1 MNLLTHNL
9 IKCNMKKCI
18 NGYPLRI
25 GANKIDK
32 RQDEIDDE
40 FVKRTLKK
48 VDLNALII
56 GSQDMK
62 IIDDNSA
69 LKNLKEEDIEKKDVL
84 NDLKTILFK
93 SLLIEGILKCP
104 DCGTEY
110 PVKNGIPDMVV
121 NDD

>member
-1 MNLLTHNL
+1 
-9 IKCNMKKCI
+9 MKKCI